1 MFFDTCFLHGTPLI
15 QTKIDIHDL
24 HTETGFEDQ
33 YDVEKIV
40 SAYKSADVIFESV
53 KATQTALILKSLNA
67 LGKLT
72 VANSIALRDG
82 KTNGE
87 LKSALTEYE
96 VVEKELYEYLI
107 STHN

>member
-1 MFFDTCFLHGTPLI
+1 MNTAITLLITSAASVFSGTVLFLI
-15 QTKIDIHDL
+15 QRFFKNQQRKD
-24 HTETGFEDQ
+24 EER
-33 YDVEKIV
+33 EK
-40 SAYKSADVIFESV
+40 D

>member
-1 MFFDTCFLHGTPLI
+1 MDTAITLLVTSVASIFSGMVLFLI
-15 QTKIDIHDL
+15 QRFFKNQQRKD
-24 HTETGFEDQ
+24 EER
-33 YDVEKIV
+33 EK
-40 SAYKSADVIFESV
+40 D
-53 KATQTALILKSLNA
+53 KAMQTALILKSLNA

-87 LKSALTEYE
+87 LKSALSEYE

>member
-1 MFFDTCFLHGTPLI
+1 MNTAITLLVTSAASVFSGTVLFLI
-15 QTKIDIHDL
+15 QRFFKNQQRKD
-24 HTETGFEDQ
+24 EER
-33 YDVEKIV
+33 EK
-40 SAYKSADVIFESV
+40 D

>member
-1 MFFDTCFLHGTPLI
+1 MNTAITLLITSAASVFSGTVLFLI
-15 QTKIDIHDL
+15 QRFFKNQQRKD
-24 HTETGFEDQ
+24 EER
-33 YDVEKIV
+33 EK
-40 SAYKSADVIFESV
+40 D
-53 KATQTALILKSLNA
+53 KATQTALILKSLNV

>member
-1 MFFDTCFLHGTPLI
+1 MDTAITLLVTSVASIFSGMVLFLI
-15 QTKIDIHDL
+15 QRFFKNQQRKD
-24 HTETGFEDQ
+24 EER
-33 YDVEKIV
+33 EK
-40 SAYKSADVIFESV
+40 D

>member
-1 MFFDTCFLHGTPLI
+1 MNTAITLLVTSVASVFSGMVLFLMQRFLKK
-15 QTKIDIHDL
+15 QQRKD
-24 HTETGFEDQ
+24 EER
-33 YDVEKIV
+33 EKD
-40 SAYKSADVIFESV
+40 KS
-53 KATQTALILKSLNA
+53 TQTALILKSLNA

-87 LKSALTEYE
+87 LKSALSEYE
-96 VVEKELYEYLI
+96 VIEKELYEYLI

>member
-1 MFFDTCFLHGTPLI
+1 MDTAITLLITSAASVFSGTVLFLI
-15 QTKIDIHDL
+15 QRFFKNQQHKD
-24 HTETGFEDQ
+24 EER
-33 YDVEKIV
+33 EK
-40 SAYKSADVIFESV
+40 D

>member
-1 MFFDTCFLHGTPLI
+1 MTPVLSVLIPSGASICSGLILFLL
-15 QTKIDIHDL
+15 QRLLKQQQKAEEARDRN
-24 HTETGFEDQ
+24 
-33 YDVEKIV
+33 
-40 SAYKSADVIFESV
+40 

-87 LKSALTEYE
+87 LKAALTEYE
-96 VVEKELYEYLI
+96 TVDKELYAYLI
-107 STHN
+107 SGVRQTNL

>member
-1 MFFDTCFLHGTPLI
+1 MDTAITLLVTSAASVFSGTVLFLI
-15 QTKIDIHDL
+15 QRFFKNQQRKD
-24 HTETGFEDQ
+24 EER
-33 YDVEKIV
+33 EK
-40 SAYKSADVIFESV
+40 D

>member
-1 MFFDTCFLHGTPLI
+1 MDTAITLLVTSVASIFSGTVLFLI
-15 QTKIDIHDL
+15 QKFFKNQQRKD
-24 HTETGFEDQ
+24 EER
-33 YDVEKIV
+33 EN
-40 SAYKSADVIFESV
+40 S
-53 KATQTALILKSLNA
+53 KALQTALILKALNA

-87 LKSALTEYE
+87 LKSALSEYE

-107 STHN
+107 CMHK

>member
-1 MFFDTCFLHGTPLI
+1 MTPVLSVLITSSASICSGLILFLL
-15 QTKIDIHDL
+15 QRLLKQQQKAEEARDRN
-24 HTETGFEDQ
+24 
-33 YDVEKIV
+33 
-40 SAYKSADVIFESV
+40 

-87 LKSALTEYE
+87 LKAALTEYE
-96 VVEKELYEYLI
+96 TVEKELYAYLI
-107 STHN
+107 SGVRQTNL

>member
-1 MFFDTCFLHGTPLI
+1 MNTAITLLITSAASVFSGTVLFLI
-15 QTKIDIHDL
+15 QRYFKNQQRKD
-24 HTETGFEDQ
+24 EER
-33 YDVEKIV
+33 EK
-40 SAYKSADVIFESV
+40 D

-72 VANSIALRDG
+72 VANRIALRDG

-107 STHN
+107 STHY

>member
-1 MFFDTCFLHGTPLI
+1 MDTIMTLLCTSVASVFSGMLLFLI
-15 QTKIDIHDL
+15 QRFLKKQQRKD
-24 HTETGFEDQ
+24 EER
-33 YDVEKIV
+33 EK
-40 SAYKSADVIFESV
+40 D
-53 KATQTALILKSLNA
+53 KAMQTALILKALNA

-87 LKSALTEYE
+87 LKNALAEYE

-107 STHN
+107 STRN

>member
-1 MFFDTCFLHGTPLI
+1 MNPAVSVLVTSVASICSGLILFLL
-15 QTKIDIHDL
+15 QRLLKRQQKAE
-24 HTETGFEDQ
+24 ETRDR
-33 YDVEKIV
+33 D
-40 SAYKSADVIFESV
+40 

-87 LKSALTEYE
+87 LKAALTEYE
-96 VVEKELYEYLI
+96 AVEKELYAYLI
-107 STHN
+107 AGVHRK

>member
-1 MFFDTCFLHGTPLI
+1 MDTAITLLITSAASVFSGTVLFLI
-15 QTKIDIHDL
+15 QRFFKNQQRKD
-24 HTETGFEDQ
+24 EER
-33 YDVEKIV
+33 EK
-40 SAYKSADVIFESV
+40 D

>member
-1 MFFDTCFLHGTPLI
+1 MDMIMTLLITSVASVFSGMLLFLI
-15 QTKIDIHDL
+15 QRFLKKQQRKD
-24 HTETGFEDQ
+24 EER
-33 YDVEKIV
+33 EK
-40 SAYKSADVIFESV
+40 D
-53 KATQTALILKSLNA
+53 KAMQTALILKALNA

-87 LKSALTEYE
+87 LKNALAEYE

-107 STHN
+107 STRN

>member
-1 MFFDTCFLHGTPLI
+1 MDTAITLLITSAASVFSGMVLFLI
-15 QTKIDIHDL
+15 QRFFKNQQRKD
-24 HTETGFEDQ
+24 EER
-33 YDVEKIV
+33 EK
-40 SAYKSADVIFESV
+40 D

>member
-1 MFFDTCFLHGTPLI
+1 MDVKKGGDRMDTAITLLITSAASVFSGTVLFLI
-15 QTKIDIHDL
+15 QRFFKNQQRKD
-24 HTETGFEDQ
+24 EER
-33 YDVEKIV
+33 EK
-40 SAYKSADVIFESV
+40 D

>member
-1 MFFDTCFLHGTPLI
+1 MDVKKGGGGMDTAITLLVTSVASIFSGMVLFLI
-15 QTKIDIHDL
+15 QRFFKNQQRKD
-24 HTETGFEDQ
+24 EER
-33 YDVEKIV
+33 EK
-40 SAYKSADVIFESV
+40 D
-53 KATQTALILKSLNA
+53 KAMQTALILKSLNA

-87 LKSALTEYE
+87 LKSALSEYE

>member
-1 MFFDTCFLHGTPLI
+1 MDTAITLLVTSAASVFSGTVLFLI
-15 QTKIDIHDL
+15 QRFFKNQQRKD
-24 HTETGFEDQ
+24 EER
-33 YDVEKIV
+33 EK
-40 SAYKSADVIFESV
+40 D
-53 KATQTALILKSLNA
+53 KATQTTLILKSLNA

>member
-1 MFFDTCFLHGTPLI
+1 MTPVLSVLITSGASIRSGLILFLLQRLPK
-15 QTKIDIHDL
+15 QQQKAEEARDRN
-24 HTETGFEDQ
+24 
-33 YDVEKIV
+33 
-40 SAYKSADVIFESV
+40 

-87 LKSALTEYE
+87 LKAALTEYE
-96 VVEKELYEYLI
+96 TVEKELYAYLI
-107 STHN
+107 SGVRQTNL